1 MNTASVDCPQ
11 KARGSQKEGKCEQ
24 QQAARFEGTGC
35 SGGRSGSDG
44 QSILRPVSR
53 KASSTSPAET
63 RKSFGLFSIIGGP
76 GLSPSASTLMST
88 GGSGGGGGRQREGSG
103 TGSGSEKP
111 SLCSFLSVGG
121 GMPGSRSRS
130 ALDVRKLVEMEQS
143 AHSSGSIG
151 GKAGGAGSSTGSS
164 RAGKAKE
171 KLPVDLLS
179 VARAAAA
186 TERAL
191 IAQSSSTLRR
201 AHSKRERGSQGT
213 LVALPG
219 FAIAHMQPTEKAAS
233 AKSKERSSQSFR
245 QKLSRRSKRRGK
257 SNENRYERI
266 WSNIV
271 RTGVSV
277 STIGEY
283 YTMHEYNVVDVN
295 TGHHSMS
302 M

>member
-1 MNTASVDCPQ
+1 MQ

-24 QQAARFEGTGC
+24 QEARFEGTDG
-35 SGGRSGSDG
+35 GGRSGSDG
-44 QSILRPVSR
+44 QSVGRPASR

-63 RKSFGLFSIIGGP
+63 RKSLGLFAIIGAP
-76 GLSPSASTLMST
+76 GLSPT
-88 GGSGGGGGRQREGSG
+88 GRGGRQREGS
-103 TGSGSEKP
+103 EKQ

-121 GMPGSRSRS
+121 GLLGARSRS
-130 ALDVRKLVEMEQS
+130 ALDVSKLVELEQS

-151 GKAGGAGSSTGSS
+151 GKAGGAAGSA
-164 RAGKAKE
+164 RAGKAKEKE

-213 LVALPG
+213 LGALPG
-219 FAIAHMQPTEKAAS
+219 FALEHAQLADKAAN
-233 AKSKERSSQSFR
+233 AKSKERRSSQSFK

-257 SNENRYERI
+257 SNENRYEQI
-266 WSNIV
+266 QGDVLHEYSTPYIV
-271 RTGVSV
+271 VHV
-277 STIGEY
+277 STLRE
-283 YTMHEYNVVDVN
+283 
-295 TGHHSMS
+295 
-302 M
+302 